1 MSTIVNRRVFI
12 ERANALV
19 RKSSPDLND
28 VSSVC
33 EALTDVL
40 TDMLG
45 APCRIVVKV
54 DAKALDE
61 AIRIA
66 EAAEK
71 ATGEKA

>member
-1 MSTIVNRRVFI
+1 MNGIANRRVFL

-19 RKSSPDLND
+19 KKSAPDLHD
-28 VSSVC
+28 ISALC
-33 EALTDVL
+33 ESLTDVL

-54 DAKALDE
+54 DAKALDK
-61 AIRIA
+61 AIAIA

-71 ATGEKA
+71 AGAQ